1 MTELQ
6 SVGVNAFIADCKK
19 EYAYA
24 HKTHLAVS
32 EFDESVIQLAWR
44 CRKTTHYNGSD
55 NSLVFGELHALTAT
69 ANLAVVYEMNQPT
82 DKTDDVILSIV
93 IYDGT
98 NRIKLR
104 SYSAPSDNAVIF
116 LMNSLHEKAKAIVAA
131 VNGTSVFHA

>member
-1 MTELQ
+1 MKELQ
-6 SVGVNAFIADCKK
+6 SVGINAFITDMKK

-32 EFDESVIQLAWR
+32 EHDESVIQLAWR

-82 DKTDDVILSIV
+82 DLTDDVILSLV

-104 SYSAPSDNAVIF
+104 SYSAPFDDAVIY
-116 LMNSLHEKAKAIVAA
+116 LMGNLHEQAKAIVAA
-131 VNGTSVFHA
+131 VNDMSVFHD

>member
-1 MTELQ
+1 MKELQ
-6 SVGVNAFIADCKK
+6 SVGINAFITDCKK

-24 HKTHLAVS
+24 HKTHLALS
-32 EFDESVIQLAWR
+32 EHDESVIQLAWR

-69 ANLAVVYEMNQPT
+69 ANIAVVYEMNQPT
-82 DKTDDVILSIV
+82 DLTDDVILSLV

-104 SYSAPSDNAVIF
+104 SYSAPFDDAVIY
-116 LMNSLHEKAKAIVAA
+116 LMGNLHEQAKAIVAA
-131 VNGTSVFHA
+131 VNDMSVFHA

>member
-1 MTELQ
+1 MKELQ
-6 SVGVNAFIADCKK
+6 SVGVNAFIEDCKK

-24 HKTHLAVS
+24 HKTHLALS

-82 DKTDDVILSIV
+82 DKTDDVILSLV

-98 NRIKLR
+98 NRIKVR
-104 SYSAPSDNAVIF
+104 SYSAPSDDAVIN
-116 LMNSLHEKAKAIVAA
+116 LMSCLHEQAKSIVAA
-131 VNGTSVFHA
+131 VNDMSVFHA

>member
-6 SVGVNAFIADCKK
+6 SVGVDAFIFDCKK
-19 EYAYA
+19 EYAA
-24 HKTHLAVS
+24 EHKTHLAVS
-32 EFDESVIQLAWR
+32 EHDESVIQLAWR

-69 ANLAVVYEMNQPT
+69 ANIAVVYEMNQPT
-82 DKTDDVILSIV
+82 DKTDDVILSLV

-104 SYSAPSDNAVIF
+104 SYSAPHDNAVIN
-116 LMNSLHEKAKAIVAA
+116 LMGNMHEQAKAIVAA
-131 VNGTSVFHA
+131 VNDMSVFHA

>member
-1 MTELQ
+1 MKELQ
-6 SVGVNAFIADCKK
+6 SVGVDAFIVDCKK

-32 EFDESVIQLAWR
+32 EQDESVIQLAWR
-44 CRKTTHYNGSD
+44 FRKTTHYNGSD

-93 IYDGT
+93 LYDGL

-104 SYSAPSDNAVIF
+104 SYSAPHDDAVIN
-116 LMNSLHEKAKAIVAA
+116 LMNCLHEQAKAIVAA
-131 VNGTSVFHA
+131 VNDMSVFHA

>member
-1 MTELQ
+1 MKELQ
-6 SVGVNAFIADCKK
+6 SVGINEFIIDMKK
-19 EYAYA
+19 EYAVS
-24 HKTHLAVS
+24 HKTHLALS
-32 EFDESVIQLAWR
+32 EFDERVLNLAWR

-69 ANLAVVYEMNQPT
+69 ANLAVVYEMNQNT
-82 DKTDDVILSIV
+82 DIIDDVILSIV

-104 SYSAPSDNAVIF
+104 SYSAPSDDAVIF

-131 VNGTSVFHA
+131 VNGTSF